1 MKNIF
6 NKKKLIIPS
15 IGILVVGLVMMFFM
29 PYIKNDIGKIVYG
42 SISCLIMILGY
53 VSIPTILNSIVRQEI
68 PKSKEGVFMGV
79 KMIFVVALP
88 MCIGPFIGDAMNKIS
103 GLTYTDDFGTV
114 SYVPSNYNYLAAIGV
129 VLFALIPAIFVLKF
143 SKEKGEKVDEK

>member
-1 MKNIF
+1 
-6 NKKKLIIPS
+6 
-15 IGILVVGLVMMFFM
+15 
-29 PYIKNDIGKIVYG
+29 
-42 SISCLIMILGY
+42 
-53 VSIPTILNSIVRQEI
+53 
-68 PKSKEGVFMGV
+68 MGV

-129 VLFALIPAIFVLKF
+129 VLFALIPAIFILKF
-143 SKEKGEKVDEK
+143 SKEKEVKVDEK